1 MNRSRV
7 LTLAVLVGLLPVHP
21 LAGQGGNR
29 TATLRG
35 VVLDAE
41 SRRPLPRVIVE
52 LPSQARQAETDSAGE
67 FVIAEL
73 QPQLVPVRLRAIG
86 FETVQRG
93 INLFA
98 GRVTRVEYVL
108 SPQATALPE
117 VRVSAP
123 SPATVLMEGFEERRR
138 HGFGTFFVAEQLER
152 SHHRQVTDLVREAA
166 GVRVVRAPAGGAH
179 LASSRRTSAGLGA
192 GRPCYLQVVVD
203 GLIFWAPGA
212 GGQVTVR
219 SGPPPDLGGFISLS
233 ELAGIEIYSGMA
245 GVPVE
250 FRREGADCGALIL
263 WTKRGGY
270 RPSGPESG

>member
-1 MNRSRV
+1 MNRYQV
-7 LTLAVLVGLLPVHP
+7 LTLAILVCLQPVHP
-21 LAGQGGNR
+21 LAGQVRNR

-35 VVLDAE
+35 VVLDAA
-41 SRRPLPRVIVE
+41 SRRPLPRVMVE
-52 LPSQARQAETDSAGE
+52 LPSQARQVETDSAGE

-86 FETVQRG
+86 FQTVQRG

-98 GRVTRVEYVL
+98 GRVTRIEYVM

-123 SPATVLMEGFEERRR
+123 GPATVLMEGFEERRR

-152 SHHRQVTDLVREAA
+152 SHHRQVTDLVREAV
-166 GVRVVRAPAGGAH
+166 GVRVVRATAGGVH
-179 LASSRRTSAGLGA
+179 LANSRRTATGPGA

-203 GLIFWAPGA
+203 GLIFWTPGA

-219 SGPPPDLGGFISLS
+219 SGPPPDLGGFISIS

-250 FRREGADCGALIL
+250 FRREGAHCGALIL
-263 WTKRGGY
+263 WTKR
-270 RPSGPESG
+270 